1 MQDVIKVM
9 KNKYQLQRP
18 ESKMPEFQVFFNDQA
33 SNDFNTFFKCLPK
46 EREYLAAVVAGSFHD
61 RLFPVSSIYFAHSSY
76 ALLWLSQFGK
86 DMKKFLD
93 ARAKEI
99 VVGGMMTIIMPGIP
113 DEMRYSE
120 LSNSVMHETMASI
133 FMDMASEGLISEDQ
147 VDSFNLPIYA
157 ASPAEMAALV
167 EKNGHFS
174 IERLELTNTAPQL
187 DGPIDIPAW
196 VMHVRAAMEEMFTT
210 HFEDEIIEE
219 MFNRLAN
226 KLLELSDEVES
237 RFWKRIQLLLVLMRK

>member
-1 MQDVIKVM
+1 MSSILQKVAAEDLGCTAGPNTFTAMQDVIKVM

-33 SNDFNTFFKCLPK
+33 SNDFNILQ
-46 EREYLAAVVAGSFHD
+46 
-61 RLFPVSSIYFAHSSY
+61 ISY
-76 ALLWLSQFGK
+76 ALPWLSQVPEELLDKQSAAWNKGRVHYTNAPDEVVNAYASQFGK

-99 VVGGMMTIIMPGIP
+99 VVGGRN
-113 DEMRYSE
+113 DDHYY
-120 LSNSVMHETMASI
+120 AC
-133 FMDMASEGLISEDQ
+133 EDQ
-147 VDSFNLPIYA
+147 VDSFNLPMDA
-157 ASPAEMAALV
+157 ASPVEMAALV

-174 IERLELTNTAPQL
+174 IERSELTNTAPQL

-210 HFEDEIIEE
+210 HFEDEIIVE

-237 RFWKRIQLLLVLMRK
+237 RFWKRTQLLLVLMRK

>member
-33 SNDFNTFFKCLPK
+33 SNDFNTFFKSWNKGRVHYTNAPD
-46 EREYLAAVVAGSFHD
+46 EVVNA
-61 RLFPVSSIYFAHSSY
+61 Y
-76 ALLWLSQFGK
+76 ASQFGK